1 MYFKDLLGS
10 IGKVEYFIL
19 VLDFLPSSATW
30 LLMPKKALLWINQ
43 SINQYFSSK
52 LILSCNYCL
61 CNTPLHVYVVILLG
75 RKMVRNTFLLLF
87 CFLQVIFCQQLTL
100 RYLLLVNNFF
110 ENPRLWQ
117 EKKGPDSKDLWVL
130 PMLRCV
136 KQREKGKR
144 EKDSKLC
151 IFQATKSVVEKEAI
165 GMTVAMV
172 QGSLAVTP
180 LAMLSRYRGAHLIW
194 LQIKW

>member
-61 CNTPLHVYVVILLG
+61 CNTPLHVYVVILLE

-110 ENPRLWQ
+110 LRIHDYDKKKKVPIPRTYHLRSPRL
-117 EKKGPDSKDLWVL
+117 L
-130 PMLRCV
+130 CV
-136 KQREKGKR
+136 R
-144 EKDSKLC
+144 SL
-151 IFQATKSVVEKEAI
+151 
-165 GMTVAMV
+165 
-172 QGSLAVTP
+172 GSPWYYYVYFNSAP
-180 LAMLSRYRGAHLIW
+180 SGI
-194 LQIKW
+194 Q